1 MFLSCYGNTSG
12 SLGEQEMLWVN
23 EPTEERFHSFFKF
36 SKTSTS
42 FSLTQRNTMN
52 ICSTGISLRKQ
63 CHEKRKQFVYF
74 NYQQVNSLCLQHH
87 NIIISSFKNTSL
99 NQSAAH
105 ILSYGCFLKLI
116 YREMDKPRASLYKLA

>member
-1 MFLSCYGNTSG
+1 
-12 SLGEQEMLWVN
+12 MLWVH
-23 EPTEERFHSFFKF
+23 EPTGEHFHSFFKF

-42 FSLTQRNTMN
+42 LSLTQRNTMN
-52 ICSTGISLRKQ
+52 IYSTGISLRKQ
-63 CHEKRKQFVYF
+63 CDEKKKTIFVYF

-87 NIIISSFKNTSL
+87 KIIISSFKNTSL

-116 YREMDKPRASLYKLA
+116 YREMGKP